1 MQLFIHLKIIK
12 WIGFIKF
19 KETEIKRD
27 SSFLPRIHHIT
38 EEFVKK
44 KKKKLK
50 HSQIRYIL
58 EEYTRIF

>member
-44 KKKKLK
+44 KKKLK
-50 HSQIRYIL
+50 TQPDKI
-58 EEYTRIF
+58 YTRRVH